1 MFVKVMNSYRTIVA
15 ACDKE
20 LIGKTFEEGKLQL
33 NLKESFY
40 QGEEIEKKEMI
51 DLLKDYVQE
60 DATFNLVGKKVIDS
74 ALKAGIIKEE
84 NIGTIQS
91 IPYALILL

>member
-20 LIGKTFEEGKLQL
+20 LIGKMFEEGKLQL

-40 QGEEIEKKEMI
+40 QGEELEKKEMV
-51 DLLKDYVQE
+51 DLLKDYAQE
-60 DATFNLVGKKVIDS
+60 DATFNLVGKKVINC
-74 ALKAGIIKEE
+74 ALKAGVIKEE
-84 NIGTIQS
+84 NVGTIQN

>member
-1 MFVKVMNSYRTIVA
+1 MFVKVINSYRCIVA

-20 LIGKTFEEGKLQL
+20 LVGKVFEEGKLQL
-33 NLKESFY
+33 NVKESFY

-51 DLLKDYVQE
+51 ELLQEYAKE

-84 NIGTIQS
+84 NVGTIQN

>member
-60 DATFNLVGKKVIDS
+60 DATFNLVGQKVINC
-74 ALKAGIIKEE
+74 ALKAGIIKQD
-84 NIGTIQS
+84 NVGTIQG